1 MPKISVE
8 DAYEILKNDDVDEAP
23 SPAKRGA
30 PLVAMVMLKKAGRAE
45 EEVAK
50 KSEMVKSASGVV
62 VPMPTRPPLV
72 TMNAV
77 ADDEPTTNAGD
88 DPRSVVSIDSRAH
101 GVEVLIPTLP
111 VTPGVVPPR
120 MVNADTEVVA
130 KENCDE
136 VAM

>member
-1 MPKISVE
+1 M
-8 DAYEILKNDDVDEAP
+8 
-23 SPAKRGA
+23 
-30 PLVAMVMLKKAGRAE
+30 KKAGFIASDDA
-45 EEVAK
+45 V

-62 VPMPTRPPLV
+62 VPMPTLPRLSMMKLV
-72 TMNAV
+72 AV
-77 ADDEPTTNAGD
+77 EDPITNAGD

-101 GVEVLIPTLP
+101 GVELAIPTLP

-130 KENCDE
+130 NVNCDE